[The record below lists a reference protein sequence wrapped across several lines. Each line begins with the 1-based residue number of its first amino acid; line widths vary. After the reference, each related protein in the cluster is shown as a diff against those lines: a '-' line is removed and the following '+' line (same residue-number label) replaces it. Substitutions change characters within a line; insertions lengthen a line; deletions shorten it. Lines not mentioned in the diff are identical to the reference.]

1 MSLES
6 LKALLPDYAK
16 DLKLNLSSL
25 ASETT
30 LDPAAAGRH
39 LRRLGAGRRASRR

>member
-16 DLKLNLSSL
+16 DLKLNLS
-25 ASETT
+25 A
-30 LDPAAAGRH
+30 LDERSSRPMLPTICGIPH
-39 LRRLGAGRRASRR
+39 L